1 MLMETGVKTERITI
15 LGTPDFKAYLI
26 REAKR
31 EGVSVSQFVRQRCE
45 NKPQTQDEEILA
57 TLIEEVRAATVKAST
72 SLEKGLSDAEQVI
85 AELRRKA

>member
-1 MLMETGVKTERITI
+1 METAVKTERITI
-15 LGTPDFKAYLI
+15 LGTPEFKAYLI

-31 EGVSVSQFVRQRCE
+31 AGISVSQFVRQRCE

-57 TLIEEVRAATVKAST
+57 TLVEEVRTATAKASA
-72 SLEKGLSDAEQVI
+72 SLEKGLSDAEQVL

>member
-1 MLMETGVKTERITI
+1 MKTAVKTERITI
-15 LGTPDFKAYLI
+15 LGTPEFKAYLV

-31 EGVSVSQFVRQRCE
+31 EGISVSQFVRQRCE

-57 TLIEEVRAATVKAST
+57 TLIEEVRTATAKAST
-72 SLEKGLSDAEQVI
+72 SLEKGLSDARQVL